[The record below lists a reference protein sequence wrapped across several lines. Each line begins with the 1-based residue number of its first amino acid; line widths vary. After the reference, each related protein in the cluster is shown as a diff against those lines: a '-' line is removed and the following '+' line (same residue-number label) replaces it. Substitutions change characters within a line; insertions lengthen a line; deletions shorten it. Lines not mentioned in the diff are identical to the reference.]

1 MANKNDSDDLFFTK
15 QKIVPVQIEEE
26 MKKSYLTYAM
36 SVIVGRALPD
46 VRDGLKPVHRRILYA
61 MKEIGLDH
69 SKAYKKSA
77 RIVGE
82 VLGKYHPH
90 GDTAVYDTLV
100 RMAQDFSLRYPLVDG
115 QGNFGSVDGDSAA
128 AMRYTEAR
136 LASISSSLL
145 TDIDKETVDFAPNFD
160 ETLQEPTLLPAVLPN
175 LLCNGSGGIAV
186 GMATNIPP
194 HNLNEIADAIF
205 HLIDNPQAEV
215 KELLKFV
222 KGPDFPTAGNIIGH
236 SGIKSAYETGRGSI
250 TIRATA
256 SVEELKGGREA
267 IVVTELPYQVNKAN
281 LIENIASLVNQK
293 KLEGIADL
301 RDESDRSG
309 MRIVIILKKDAASQ
323 VIMNQLFKKT
333 QLQSSFGIIMLSI
346 IDGRPKVLTLKQ
358 MLEAYIRHRKE
369 IVIRRSRFELEK
381 ARDRAHI
388 LEGLRVAVAN
398 IDKIIKL
405 IRASKSPDEAKA
417 GLMEQFDL
425 SERQA
430 KAILEMQLQR
440 LTALETHKIDEEYKA
455 VLARIRELEAILKS
469 EKKVLEIVRE
479 ELQAVV
485 EKFGDKRR
493 TKILRDESSLDM
505 SLEDLVADEDMAVT
519 ISSGGYVKRVPL
531 SGYRKQKRGGVGV
544 TNAKH
549 EEDFIEHLFVASTHD
564 YLLLFTSKG
573 RIYKIRVFDLP
584 LATRTAKG
592 KFIKNFVSLNQG
604 ENISSIVPIRTFEPG
619 KYLVMMTKMAVIK
632 RTTLEAFANIRRNGI
647 AAINLTKGDE
657 LINVR
662 LTTGNENVFAAT
674 RNGKA
679 IHFPETNVRVMGR
692 GATGVRGMTLADKDY
707 IVGMEVVNKEDYLL
721 TITENGFAKRTQ
733 AKEYRV
739 QSRGGKGII
748 NIKVTPKNGPAIGM
762 HAVGVNDDLMV
773 MSEKGMIVRVG
784 VKEMRSTG
792 RAAQGVKLINL
803 KGADKVATMTAI
815 EAEDDEADLV
825 SGDSA

>member
-1 MANKNDSDDLFFTK
+1 MANKNENEDLFFTK
-15 QKIVPVQIEEE
+15 QKIVPVEIEDE

-69 SKAYKKSA
+69 SKSYKKSA

-136 LASISSSLL
+136 LASISGAML

-160 ETLQEPTLLPAVLPN
+160 ETLKEPTLLPAVLPN

-205 HLIDNPQAEV
+205 YLIENPQAEV
-215 KELLKFV
+215 KDLAKFV
-222 KGPDFPTAGNIIGH
+222 KGPDFPTAANIIGNT
-236 SGIKSAYETGRGSI
+236 GIKSAYETGRGSI
-250 TIRATA
+250 TIRAT
-256 SVEELKGGREA
+256 VDMEELKGGREA
-267 IVVTELPYQVNKAN
+267 IIVTELPYQVNKSN
-281 LIENIASLVNQK
+281 LIESIADLVNQK
-293 KLEGIADL
+293 KIEGIADI
-301 RDESDRSG
+301 RDESDRTG
-309 MRIVIILKKDAASQ
+309 MRIVIVLKKDTASQ
-323 VIMNQLFKKT
+323 VILNQLFKKT

-346 IDGRPKVLTLKQ
+346 IDGRPKVLNLKQ

-369 IVIRRSRFELEK
+369 IIIRRSRFELEK

-388 LEGLRVAVAN
+388 LEGLRIAVAN

-405 IRASKSPDEAKA
+405 IRSSNNPDEAKA
-417 GLMEQFDL
+417 GLMNEFDL

-440 LTALETHKIDEEYKA
+440 LTALETHKIDEEYA
-455 VLARIRELEAILKS
+455 GILARIRELESILKS
-469 EKKVLEIVRE
+469 ESKILTIIKE

-485 EKFGDKRR
+485 DKYGDKRR
-493 TKILRDESSLDM
+493 TKILKDASSLDM
-505 SLEDLVADEDMAVT
+505 SLEDLVADEDMVVT
-519 ISSGGYVKRVPL
+519 ISSAGYVKRVPL

-564 YLLLFTSKG
+564 HLLLFTSKG

-604 ENISSIVPIRTFEPG
+604 ENISSIVPIRTFEAG
-619 KYLVMMTKMAVIK
+619 QYLVMMTKLAVIK

-647 AAINLTKGDE
+647 AAINLVKEDE

-662 LTTGNENVFAAT
+662 LTTGNENVFAAS

-692 GATGVRGMTLADKDY
+692 GATGVRGMNLADKDY

-721 TITENGFAKRTQ
+721 TVTENGFAKRTQ
-733 AKEYRV
+733 AKEYRL

-762 HAVGVNDDLMV
+762 RAVGPSDDLMV
-773 MSEKGMIVRVG
+773 MSEKGMVVRVG

-803 KGADKVATMTAI
+803 KGTDKVATMTSM
-815 EAEDDEADLV
+815 EADEEGAELIPEDDA
-825 SGDSA
+825 